1 MRLHRPVFAALVL
14 CACVTSAHADILV
27 GNYGSGTSHELLR
40 AFADDANG
48 DVAPMRSLGGVT
60 STLTSPVGGTFEPL
74 EGVIYVADFWGQAV
88 RVYPAWA
95 EGDVAPLRV
104 LDSPRVGQAR
114 SVVVDVVHDE
124 LITTNSGCCVAEYTR
139 TSSGDVPP
147 LRWLQWGGLQGSVTQ
162 LNYPSSLAYLPASDE
177 VAVADSDSAS
187 PFLPKVLVFG
197 RTDEGNSAP
206 HRVIKGDQTG
216 LGAWVGG
223 LAWDATSQ
231 VLFAVTYVENADS
244 SHSGR
249 VLVFDASADG
259 NVAPLRTIEGALTG
273 LDTGNSA
280 YPVGLAI
287 DPIHRRLIVGIQDY
301 QQPAGNKLLVFG
313 LDDAGNVAPL
323 QTIGGAQTGMDSIGV
338 PIWVPADKI
347 MHDGFD

>member
-1 MRLHRPVFAALVL
+1 MRLLRSVSTALVL
-14 CACVTSAHADILV
+14 CACSIPAAADILV

-48 DVAPMRSLGGVT
+48 DVAPLRSLGGAT
-60 STLTSPVGGTFEPL
+60 SSLTSPVGGTFEPI

-104 LDSPRVGQAR
+104 LDSPRVGQPR
-114 SVVVDVVHDE
+114 SVVVDGVHDE
-124 LITTNSGCCVAEYTR
+124 LITTNSGCCVAEYAR
-139 TSSGDVPP
+139 ASSGDVPP
-147 LRWLQWGGLQGSVTQ
+147 LRWLQWGGLPGSVTQ
-162 LNYPSSLAYLPASDE
+162 MNYPSSLAYLPATDE
-177 VAVADSDSAS
+177 VAAADSDIAS
-187 PFLPKVLVFG
+187 PFLPKVLIFG
-197 RTDEGNSAP
+197 RADEGNSAP
-206 HRVIKGDQTG
+206 RRVIQGDQTG

-223 LAWDATSQ
+223 LAWDAASQ
-231 VLFAVTYVENADS
+231 VLFAATYVQNADS

-249 VLVFDASADG
+249 IVVFDASADG

-273 LDTGNSA
+273 LDASGTG

-287 DPIHRRLIVGIQDY
+287 DPLHHHLIVGIQD
-301 QQPAGNKLLVFG
+301 QQALGNKLLVFD
-313 LDDAGNVAPL
+313 LDAVGNVAPL
-323 QTIGGAQTGMDSIGV
+323 QVIGGVQTGMESIGT